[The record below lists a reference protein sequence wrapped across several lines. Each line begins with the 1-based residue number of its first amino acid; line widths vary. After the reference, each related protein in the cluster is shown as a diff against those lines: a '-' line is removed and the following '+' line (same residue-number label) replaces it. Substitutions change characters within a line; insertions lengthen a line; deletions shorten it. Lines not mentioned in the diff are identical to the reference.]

1 MRRILVTGSNK
12 GIGLAIVTA
21 ILDEHDDTFVF
32 LGSRD
37 PGRGHAAR
45 EGLLVAHPAWSER
58 LEALELDVASDA
70 SASAAARRVA
80 ARFAGDAT
88 PLYAVVNNAGI
99 GLHGTDPREVLEVNT
114 LGVRRV
120 CEAFLPLLRPS
131 DGRIVN
137 ITSASGPSFVHACS
151 PPRQRFF
158 LDPSLTW
165 AQLQT
170 LIDEYLSL
178 DGAEA
183 CAAAGF
189 GDGEPYGL
197 SKACT
202 NAYTVLLAREHP
214 SLRINA
220 CTPGFIETDLTR
232 PYAASVGKSPQDMGM
247 KPPAAGA
254 RAPMFLLFGEPEGN
268 GRYYGSDAQ
277 RSPLDRYR
285 APGSP
290 PYAGDE

>member
-1 MRRILVTGSNK
+1 MRRILVTGANK

-37 PGRGHAAR
+37 PARGQAAR
-45 EGLLVAHPAWSER
+45 EGLVEAHPTWAER
-58 LEALELDVASDA
+58 LEALELDVTSDA
-70 SASAAARRVA
+70 SVSAAAHRIA
-80 ARFAGDAT
+80 ARFPAEVT

-99 GLHGTDPREVLEVNT
+99 GLGSSEPRAVLEVNT
-114 LGVRRV
+114 HGVRRV
-120 CEAFLPLLRPS
+120 SEAFLPLLRPS

-137 ITSASGPSFVHACS
+137 ITSASGPSFVRTCS
-151 PPRQRFF
+151 RQRQRLFV
-158 LDPSLTW
+158 DPEVTW
-165 AQLQT
+165 PQLGAF
-170 LIDEYLSL
+170 IEEYLSL
-178 DGAEA
+178 DGSEA
-183 CAAAGF
+183 FAATGL
-189 GDGEPYGL
+189 GDGDPYGF

-214 SLRINA
+214 NLRINA

-232 PYAASVGKSPQDMGM
+232 PYAESAGKAPKDLGM

-254 RAPMFLLFGEPEGN
+254 RAPMFLLFGDPEGN

-285 APGSP
+285 APGSE
-290 PYAGDE
+290 PYTGEP